1 MIVSQAAVSLSAY
14 HQYTE
19 KREVR
24 ESLEFWID
32 RPGGQAPVA
41 SSGMSATDQVML
53 SEQSRTASLPEVETD
68 EKMLHRDFRLE
79 VLRLLIERMTG
90 RKIEVVSPVDLK
102 NDCRCEGNDSAPGQ
116 QEAVVSEG
124 VGWGLVYDYSETYAE
139 SETTRFNAAGTIRT
153 ADGREISFAT
163 ELVMSRSFFSET
175 HVSLRAGDALKDP
188 LVINFAGN
196 AAALSDLRF
205 EFDLDGDGELD
216 NLARL
221 RPGSGFLALDRNG
234 DGVINDGTE
243 LFGPRS
249 GDGFA
254 ELAAYD
260 HDGNGWIDE
269 QDPIF
274 NDLRVWVV
282 DSSKEDR
289 LLTLAE
295 IGIGAIYLNSVV
307 TPFSH
312 KDANGELLAQT
323 RSTGIHLYE
332 NGTVGTLQHLDLVV

>member
-1 MIVSQAAVSLSAY
+1 MIISQAAVSLKAH
-14 HQYTE
+14 HQYSE

-32 RPGGQAPVA
+32 RLGSPTTV
-41 SSGMSATDQVML
+41 SSAFAAADQVTL
-53 SEQSRTASLPEVETD
+53 SEQVRTEHVADVGID

-79 VLRLLIERMTG
+79 VFRMLIERMTG
-90 RKIEVVSPVDLK
+90 RKIDILSPDDLK
-102 NDCRCEGNDSAPGQ
+102 NDCRCDEISPLQGQ
-116 QEAVVSEG
+116 GEVVASEG
-124 VGWGLVYDYSETYAE
+124 VGWGLIYEYSETYAE
-139 SETTRFNAAGTIRT
+139 SETTSFNASGIIRT
-153 ADGREISFAT
+153 ADGREIGFAI
-163 ELVMSRSFFSET
+163 ELTMSRSFFSET

-188 LVINFAGN
+188 LVINFGGN

-234 DGVINDGTE
+234 DNLINDGTE

-254 ELAAYD
+254 ELAAHD

-269 QDPIF
+269 QDPVF
-274 NDLRVWVV
+274 NDLRVWIV

-289 LLTLAE
+289 MFTLAE
-295 IGIGAIYLNSVV
+295 VGIGAIYLNSIA
-307 TPFSH
+307 TPFAH
-312 KDANGELLAQT
+312 KNLNGELLGVT
-323 RSTGIHLYE
+323 RNTGIHLYE
-332 NGTVGTLQHLDLVV
+332 NGTIGTLQHLDLVV